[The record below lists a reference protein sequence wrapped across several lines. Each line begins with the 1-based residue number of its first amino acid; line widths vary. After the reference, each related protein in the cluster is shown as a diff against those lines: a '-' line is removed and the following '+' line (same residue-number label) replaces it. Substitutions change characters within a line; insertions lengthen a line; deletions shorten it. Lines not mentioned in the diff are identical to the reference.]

1 MKRDVIRRKA
11 IEPKSGADHDADPR
25 DGGVQ
30 SVDRALSIIET
41 LAEDDEGYRLSD
53 LAIRTGLSTSTVHR
67 LLATLENRRFVQF
80 DRTESKWH
88 VGARAFTVGA
98 TFARRRNFTAQA
110 VPYLRK
116 LRDLTRE
123 TANLA
128 VVDDEFII
136 VLTRME
142 SREIMRSL
150 TKVGGRV
157 AMVASG
163 VGKAVLATYSDAD
176 VSAIIR
182 HHGMPRLTEKSIV
195 RPGDLFKELEK
206 VRPPGFCH
214 RRRGSLHG
222 PALHRRRGL
231 QRLQRAAGGDFRL
244 GHDQPPDRRSP
255 ARARPDRARGGGGA
269 DGRARRRDA
278 GSETRPE
285 TGFAARHCPPRKLGL
300 AARAPRHRYIHP
312 SLSMARLRGT
322 MSSDS
327 TIGESHAF

>member
-1 MKRDVIRRKA
+1 M
-11 IEPKSGADHDADPR
+11 
-25 DGGVQ
+25 
-30 SVDRALSIIET
+30 
-41 LAEDDEGYRLSD
+41 
-53 LAIRTGLSTSTVHR
+53 HR

-88 VGARAFTVGA
+88 VGAQRFAVGA
-98 TFARRRNFTAQA
+98 TFARRRNFSAQA
-110 VPYLRK
+110 MPYLRK

-176 VSAIIR
+176 VNAIIR

-195 RPGDLFKELEK
+195 RPGDLFRELETI
-206 VRPPGFCH
+206 
-214 RRRGSLHG
+214 RRQGY
-222 PALHRRRGL
+222 AVDDEEACMGL
-231 QRLQRAAGGDFRL
+231 RCIAAVVYNDCSRAIGGDFRL
-244 GHDQPPDRRSP
+244 RHDQPRHRRAA
-255 ARARPDRARGGGGA
+255 ARARANRARRRGRA
-269 DGRARRRDA
+269 DGCARRRDA
-278 GSETRPE
+278 GGETAHMKSVGSDLRCTGMGSAVSACRP
-285 TGFAARHCPPRKLGL
+285 
-300 AARAPRHRYIHP
+300 
-312 SLSMARLRGT
+312 
-322 MSSDS
+322 D
-327 TIGESHAF
+327 

>member
-1 MKRDVIRRKA
+1 MQVAMKREAIRRKA
-11 IEPKSGADHDADPR
+11 IDLKPNVEHEADSR

-30 SVDRALSIIET
+30 SVDRALTIIET

-53 LAIRTGLSTSTVHR
+53 LAIRTGLSTSTAHR

-128 VVDDEFII
+128 VVDDEFIV

-206 VRPPGFCH
+206 VRH
-214 RRRGSLHG
+214 
-222 PALHRRRGL
+222 
-231 QRLQRAAGGDFRL
+231 Q
-244 GHDQPPDRRSP
+244 
-255 ARARPDRARGGGGA
+255 
-269 DGRARRRDA
+269 
-278 GSETRPE
+278 
-285 TGFAARHCPPRKLGL
+285 GFAIDDEEACMGLRCIAAVVYNDCSEPL
-300 AARAPRHRYIHP
+300 AAISVSGMTSRLIDDRLPMLGQTVREVAEELTVALGGVMPR
-312 SLSMARLRGT
+312 
-322 MSSDS
+322 S
-327 TIGESHAF
+327 T

>member
-1 MKRDVIRRKA
+1 MQVAMKKDVIRRKS
-11 IEPKSGADHDADPR
+11 IEPKSGAEEADVR
-25 DGGVQ
+25 DSGVQ

-53 LAIRTGLSTSTVHR
+53 LAVRTGLSTSTVHR
-67 LLATLENRRFVQF
+67 LLSTLESRRFVAF
-80 DRTESKWH
+80 DRAESKWH

-136 VLTRME
+136 VLTRAE

-163 VGKAVLATYSDAD
+163 VGKAVLATYAD
-176 VSAIIR
+176 EDVNAIIR

-195 RPGDLFKELEK
+195 RPSDLFRELEI
-206 VRPPGFCH
+206 VRRQGYAVDDEEACM
-214 RRRGSLHG
+214 
-222 PALHRRRGL
+222 GL
-231 QRLQRAAGGDFRL
+231 RCIAAVVYSDCSEPLAAISVSGMTSRVTEDRLPML
-244 GHDQPPDRRSP
+244 GRMV
-255 ARARPDRARGGGGA
+255 
-269 DGRARRRDA
+269 RDA
-278 GSETRPE
+278 AMELTL
-285 TGFAARHCPPRKLGL
+285 ALGGVL
-300 AARAPRHRYIHP
+300 PAKAEPV
-312 SLSMARLRGT
+312 
-322 MSSDS
+322 
-327 TIGESHAF
+327 